1 MSFSAVLS
9 EDPLLLPLPHCCP
22 DVGLHTPRAEELT
35 TYLCDLFP
43 PRELHLNQL
52 LPPISPTIP
61 TPIRSL
67 GNRSLPYSPRSPF
80 RDLKIDSVFSC
91 PPSIPQLEPPTS
103 NPAS

>member
-43 PRELHLNQL
+43 PR
-52 LPPISPTIP
+52 
-61 TPIRSL
+61 
-67 GNRSLPYSPRSPF
+67 GA
-80 RDLKIDSVFSC
+80 
-91 PPSIPQLEPPTS
+91 PSEPVA
-103 NPAS
+103 ASY